1 MLAAIVHRG
10 DVVSEVAS
18 GIATLGTRAW
28 RGRSRPIVQD
38 GDGRVA
44 ALVGHTFT
52 ADEPPALARA
62 LAAGAAPEGLDGSF
76 AIAAWDPGTST
87 LTLARDPFGQRSL
100 YYTQVGET
108 LWFATELKQLLV
120 VPGLPIALDAI
131 AVHKYLTFSF
141 VPGEATPIAGVRR
154 VPPGAVLTWSPGA
167 SSPTVRPWFELV
179 ERIAPVDQGEAV
191 KRLRELGRAA
201 VARRLALAGAAP
213 FGLYLSGGIDSSAVG
228 AWMRALGADVR
239 ALTLDFGARSVERE
253 EATAVARHL
262 GVPLTTIP
270 VDAAEIAKH
279 LDDILWKLDLP
290 FGDPVTAPHWLLGRA
305 AREAGLDAVW
315 NGEGGDQLFG
325 GWTSKP
331 MVAAAVYGGSH
342 ADELAATPEQQ
353 YLKSF
358 HKFYGLEGELY
369 GPALRD
375 VIEPGVRRRV
385 IARFL
390 GDEGERRASTFLNRV
405 RLTDLSLKGSQNILP
420 RAERMAAAHGLDLR
434 MPLFDRALAEWS
446 FTLPTAL
453 KLHGA
458 SEKHVLKLAMQGKL
472 PDAIIWRRKFGMSV
486 PVTDWVL
493 GAMRPLVD
501 EVLSDAAV
509 ARRGLFQPAYVRA
522 LRSGQDVASE
532 TRKRRLGE
540 RLWALLVLELWCR
553 RFIDRRGE
561 GTP

>member
-1 MLAAIVHRG
+1 MLDAIAHRG
-10 DVVSEVAS
+10 DETKVAS
-18 GIATLGTRAW
+18 SGPATIGLRSWAGRAGPTLVEDEA
-28 RGRSRPIVQD
+28 GRIVVQ
-38 GDGRVA
+38 
-44 ALVGHTFT
+44 VGQVV
-52 ADEPPALARA
+52 PARDPVELARA
-62 LAAGAAPEGLDGSF
+62 MAAGAPPDGLDGAF
-76 AIAAWDPGTST
+76 ALALWDPASAT
-87 LTLARDPFGQRSL
+87 LTLTRDPFGQRSI
-100 YYTQVGET
+100 YYMEVGGT
-108 LWFATELKQLLV
+108 LWFATELKQLLT
-120 VPGLPIALDAI
+120 VPGLPVALDPI

-154 VPPGAVLTWSPGA
+154 VPPGHVLTWRAGVI
-167 SSPTVRPWFELV
+167 TTRPWFELV
-179 ERIAPVDQGEAV
+179 ERIAPIEQGEAV
-191 KRLRELGRAA
+191 KRLRQLAREA
-201 VARRLALAGAAP
+201 VGKRLSPGVP
-213 FGLYLSGGIDSSAVG
+213 VGLYLSGGIDSSAVG
-228 AWMRALGADVR
+228 VWLKALGADVR

-262 GVPLTTIP
+262 DVPLEVVP
-270 VDAAEIAKH
+270 VDAAEIGRLLH
-279 LDDILWKLDLP
+279 DVLWKLDLP

-305 AREAGLDAVW
+305 ARARGLTTVW

-342 ADELAATPEQQ
+342 ADEDAATPEQQ
-353 YLKSF
+353 YLKSY

-375 VIEPGVRRRV
+375 VIEPGIRRRV

-390 GDEGERRASTFLNRV
+390 GEDGERRASTFLNRV

-446 FTLPTAL
+446 FTLPTSL

-493 GAMRPLVD
+493 GPLKPLVD
-501 EVLSDAAV
+501 ELLSDASVKA
-509 ARRGLFQPAYVRA
+509 RGLFQPAFVRA

-540 RLWALLVLELWCR
+540 RLWALLVLEVWCR
-553 RFIDRRGE
+553 RFVDGRGG